1 MEDLFNDDSQSL
13 FDFSSSSFGNSFF
26 DTKSFSSSA
35 PTSSQESTS
44 DHETRDENSSDNDSH
59 EENSSDHETRD
70 NTPIST
76 NISTNNSSNFSVD
89 DFILNSGSISNT
101 FNDNSIIW
109 NDHAI
114 STINPDNFSSISP
127 IPLNQHPL
135 GITISI
141 SYNAPPTTPFDS
153 ELQQDPLTG
162 DPITESFIDTETN
175 LNNSIFSHDNS
186 SIENQSISDIGF
198 DANPIGSNSNYNLPD
213 NIDHSSHSLSLGI
226 NEPSANADST
236 WIISVSFSPLEMPD
250 PTTPSNSDTPS
261 EIDEE
266 VTPSENSSENVT
278 DSDTLISVDSK
289 NIVSQRIS
297 QMISEAKALS
307 SKITQL
313 ETKNNVFSSDNGH
326 AAIDNLSGMKELGS
340 MNC

>member
-1 MEDLFNDDSQSL
+1 MEWQI
-13 FDFSSSSFGNSFF
+13 SS
-26 DTKSFSSSA
+26 
-35 PTSSQESTS
+35 
-44 DHETRDENSSDNDSH
+44 
-59 EENSSDHETRD
+59 
-70 NTPIST
+70 
-76 NISTNNSSNFSVD
+76 
-89 DFILNSGSISNT
+89 
-101 FNDNSIIW
+101 
-109 NDHAI
+109 
-114 STINPDNFSSISP
+114 
-127 IPLNQHPL
+127 
-135 GITISI
+135 
-141 SYNAPPTTPFDS
+141 PPW
-153 ELQQDPLTG
+153 EK
-162 DPITESFIDTETN
+162 
-175 LNNSIFSHDNS
+175 
-186 SIENQSISDIGF
+186 
-198 DANPIGSNSNYNLPD
+198 SNSNYNLPD
-213 NIDHSSHSLSLGI
+213 NIDHSSHSFSLGI

-236 WIISVSFSPLEMPD
+236 LIISVSFSQLEMPD